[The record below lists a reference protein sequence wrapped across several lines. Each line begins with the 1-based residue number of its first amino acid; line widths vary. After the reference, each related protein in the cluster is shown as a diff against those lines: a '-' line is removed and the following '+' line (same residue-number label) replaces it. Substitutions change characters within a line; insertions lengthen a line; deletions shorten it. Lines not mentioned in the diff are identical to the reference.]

1 MKETFTYLSLF
12 RKPASKKEVNRQKG
26 PRESSI
32 EYLLSYSRSL
42 QSIKTRSTGNIL
54 VNKN

>member
-1 MKETFTYLSLF
+1 MKETFTYLSLL
-12 RKPASKKEVNRQKG
+12 RKSASKKEINRQKG

-42 QSIKTRSTGNIL
+42 QSIKTRSAGNIL